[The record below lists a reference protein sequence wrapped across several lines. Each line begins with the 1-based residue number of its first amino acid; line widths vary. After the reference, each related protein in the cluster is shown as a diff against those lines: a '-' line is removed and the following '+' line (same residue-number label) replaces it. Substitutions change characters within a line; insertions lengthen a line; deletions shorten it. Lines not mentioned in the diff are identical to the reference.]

1 MLCPPNYRHK
11 CEGPYAAYDSLNLK
25 KYTLFTSLENVN
37 GIDFFFM
44 TMVVALLFHIMHNIL
59 IMTYII
65 GTKNT

>member
-44 TMVVALLFHIMHNIL
+44 TMVVALLFHI
-59 IMTYII
+59 
-65 GTKNT
+65 